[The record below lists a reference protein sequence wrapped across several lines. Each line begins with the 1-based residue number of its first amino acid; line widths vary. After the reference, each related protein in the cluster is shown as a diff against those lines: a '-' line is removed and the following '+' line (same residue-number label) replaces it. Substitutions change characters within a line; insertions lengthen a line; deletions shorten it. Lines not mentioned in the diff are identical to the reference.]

1 MSTVRLEGVY
11 FRAYPGDHE
20 PRHVH
25 GEYGETVAIV
35 DLRANGIVVLANR
48 VDRILPAN
56 AKRSDVR
63 KIMKVSLE
71 HFDTLVQIWNKMHR

>member
-1 MSTVRLEGVY
+1 MSTVRLEGIY

-35 DLRANGIVVLANR
+35 DLRPDGIVVLANR
-48 VDRILPAN
+48 VDKILPGN

-63 KIMKVSLE
+63 KILKVAQE
-71 HFDTLVQIWNKMHR
+71 HFDSLVLLWNKMHR